1 MTTKEILA
9 TIKNEINPIEFERYF
24 KQLSYKKN
32 LSNDSLAVFEI
43 PNKFLA
49 NWIRTKYS
57 KQITDALKK
66 ISNSDLKIQIISSGE
81 TKKSIENSIQKEEIK
96 NLIEST
102 ILNPSYTFE
111 SFVVG
116 SSNQMAYNA
125 SLAVAKNP
133 GIQFNPLFIYGGT
146 GLGKTHLLQAIG
158 NLAIEQNK
166 TVIYVTIE
174 QFMNDFTFSL
184 KNKNMEHFREKYR
197 RCDILLIDDVQFLS
211 NKEQTQEEFFHTFN
225 ELHNAKKQIV
235 MTSDRLP
242 SQILG
247 LVDRLKS
254 RFEWGLITDIQIPGL
269 ETKIAIIQKKSE
281 LNGIMLSKDVIDFI
295 AVNLDSSIRE
305 IEGILIKI
313 NASANLLNQ
322 EINLNLVQNILK
334 DQIKENKENIKL
346 PDIITIISKE
356 LNIKPSDIKSKKRT
370 ATVANARR
378 IAIYLAKE
386 LTHNSMPNIAQ
397 YLGMKD
403 HSSISHS
410 IKKANELIE
419 TDENFKLI
427 VSNLKN
433 KIINKEWN

>member
-370 ATVANARR
+370 TTVANARR